1 MSSPDQSNDPPSK
14 QAALNGRVSSSSG
27 SVSSSGND
35 SQKPHSEHPAKHPT
49 EDPFIS
55 VSKLASHEDLPAILL
70 AKHIELDRLLEELNE
85 ISIALRSKDS
95 PDIQGLSESLLR
107 AVRGAVRQS
116 LLDRELCSLALIDDL
131 TGLHNRRGFLA
142 LAGQQLKQGLRNLQ
156 EVLLFSADVDNLK
169 TINDSYGH
177 QEGDTAL
184 MRTATALRRTFR
196 NSDIVAR
203 FGGDEFCALALEASI
218 ENERSIIKRLQ
229 HNLNQANG
237 PEPRYALVLS
247 VGTARFN
254 PRKPV
259 TLEQLMEQAD
269 RAMYQVKK
277 SRPGRAVASPV
288 SG

>member
-1 MSSPDQSNDPPSK
+1 MNGPKDFNERPLSPNESTEPVSPSAGDP
-14 QAALNGRVSSSSG
+14 QAIHDGDLFG
-27 SVSSSGND
+27 
-35 SQKPHSEHPAKHPT
+35 T
-49 EDPFIS
+49 IS
-55 VSKLASHEDLPAILL
+55 RTVSHEDLPAILL
-70 AKHIELDRLLEELNE
+70 AKHNELDRLLEELNE
-85 ISIALRSKDS
+85 ISTALKSKDS

-142 LAGQQLKQGLRNLQ
+142 LAGQQLKQGHRNLQ

-169 TINDSYGH
+169 TINDSFGH

-184 MRTATALRRTFR
+184 MHIAAALRRTFR

-203 FGGDEFCALALEASI
+203 FGGDEFCALALDASI
-218 ENERSIIKRLQ
+218 ENERAILDRLRD
-229 HNLNQANG
+229 NLKNANG
-237 PEPRYALVLS
+237 ENSRYALSVS

-254 PRKPV
+254 PRRPV

-269 RAMYQVKK
+269 QAMYRTKK
-277 SRPGRAVASPV
+277 GKPGKAFASPV

>member
-1 MSSPDQSNDPPSK
+1 MNGPKDPNEKP
-14 QAALNGRVSSSSG
+14 L
-27 SVSSSGND
+27 
-35 SQKPHSEHPAKHPT
+35 SQKGSTEPASPSSKSSQAFH
-49 EDPFIS
+49 ENDLFGAIS
-55 VSKLASHEDLPAILL
+55 RSVSHEDLPAILL
-70 AKHIELDRLLEELNE
+70 AKHNELDRLLEELNE
-85 ISIALRSKDS
+85 ISIALKSKDS

-142 LAGQQLKQGLRNLQ
+142 LAGQQLKQGHRNIQ
-156 EVLLFSADVDNLK
+156 ELLLFSVDVDNLK
-169 TINDSYGH
+169 TINDSFGH

-184 MRTATALRRTFR
+184 MHIAAALRRTFR

-203 FGGDEFCALALEASI
+203 FGGDEFCALALDASI
-218 ENERSIIKRLQ
+218 ENERAILDRLKD
-229 HNLNQANG
+229 NLKNANG
-237 PEPRYALVLS
+237 QNSRYTLAVS

-254 PRKPV
+254 PRRPV

-269 RAMYQVKK
+269 QAMYRIKK
-277 SRPGRAVASPV
+277 GKPGKAFASPV